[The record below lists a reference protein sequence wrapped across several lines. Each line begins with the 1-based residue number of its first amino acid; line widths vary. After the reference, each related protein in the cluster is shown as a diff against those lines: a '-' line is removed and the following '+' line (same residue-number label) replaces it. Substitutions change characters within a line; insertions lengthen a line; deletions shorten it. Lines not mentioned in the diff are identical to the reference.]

1 MNKKI
6 NKIFSLLLI
15 AIITTS
21 FTGCLNLSDKPK
33 EEPVIINNHQG
44 VFKSIDKGRTWEH
57 KVDVIDGSLIDGV
70 KILSMKMDPQ
80 DNNILYLGTTA
91 NGLYRSSNGA
101 DSWEK
106 ITDENG
112 ILSPGA
118 TVYDIA
124 VEKGNSNIIYIA
136 TLNNGRGELLKTE
149 DGGKS
154 WIESHIISE
163 LNKPVYAVEID
174 PKSQNLIY
182 IGTAQAGFLK
192 SENRGK
198 EWETVIWFNA
208 GVGVNDILI
217 DFWNNN
223 GIILRLST
231 GLAKSVDRGGEWE
244 NLGTKIVESVPG
256 INVAAINSITMH
268 PANPL
273 ILYVTYLNLVI
284 VSRDGGNSWEKLNTI
299 TPSKTVIGTVPQ
311 VKQIGLINDIV
322 YYGAGN
328 VLYKSENTGITWSMH
343 NIPIIGD
350 VRYTI
355 SDYKNP
361 DVIYVGSFYDPPPP
375 PKKKKGLFGMSG

>member
-6 NKIFSLLLI
+6 SKISSILLI
-15 AIITTS
+15 AIVTTS
-21 FTGCLNLSDKPK
+21 FTGCLGLSDEPK
-33 EEPVIINNHQG
+33 ENPIIVNNHQG
-44 VFKSIDKGRTWEH
+44 VFKSIDRGRTWEH
-57 KVDVIDGSLIDGV
+57 KIDVIDGSLIDGI

-91 NGLYRSSNGA
+91 NGLYKSSNGA

-106 ITDENG
+106 IVDENK
-112 ILSPGA
+112 IFSAKA

-124 VEKGNSNIIYIA
+124 IEEKNPNIIYIA

-154 WIESHIISE
+154 WVESHIISE
-163 LNKPVYAVEID
+163 RNKPVYTVEID

-192 SENRGK
+192 SEDRGK
-198 EWETVIWFNA
+198 EWESVTWFNA
-208 GVGVNDILI
+208 GVAVKDILI

-231 GLAKSVDRGGEWE
+231 GLVKSTDKGNEWKD
-244 NLGTKIVESVPG
+244 LGTKIVKSVPG
-256 INVAAINSITMH
+256 IDVAAINSITMH

-273 ILYVTYLNLVI
+273 ILYVTYLNLVV
-284 VSRDGGNSWEKLNTI
+284 VSRDGGNGWKKLNTI
-299 TPSKTVIGTVPQ
+299 TPSKTIIGTVPQ

-328 VLYKSENTGITWSMH
+328 VLYKSENTGATWSTH

-355 SDYKNP
+355 SDYRNS

-375 PKKKKGLFGMSG
+375 PKKKKGIFGMSK

>member
-1 MNKKI
+1 MSKKT

-21 FTGCLNLSDKPK
+21 FTGCLNLSNKPK

-44 VFKSIDKGRTWEH
+44 VFKSIDRGRTWEH

-70 KILSMKMDPQ
+70 KILSMKMNPQ

-91 NGLYRSSNGA
+91 NGLYRSSNVA

-124 VEKGNSNIIYIA
+124 IEKGNSNIIYIA

-154 WIESHIISE
+154 WVESHIISE

-192 SENRGK
+192 SENRGG
-198 EWETVIWFNA
+198 EWETVTWFDA
-208 GVGVNDILI
+208 GVGVRDILI

-231 GLAKSVDRGGEWE
+231 GLVKSTDRGSKWE
-244 NLGTKIVESVPG
+244 NLGTKIVGSVPG

-268 PANPL
+268 PANPF

-284 VSRDGGNSWEKLNTI
+284 VSRNGGDSWEKLNTI
-299 TPSKTVIGTVPQ
+299 TPSKTIIGTVPQ
-311 VKQIGLINDIV
+311 IKQIGLINDIV

-355 SDYKNP
+355 SDYRNP

-375 PKKKKGLFGMSG
+375 PKKKKGLFGMF